1 MKKDMS
7 TIYSMITMKPLHKR
21 MEPAK
26 YVNNNG
32 TYSPGWNPRVF
43 YQKNMTYYKIQ
54 GHGDVR
60 FVFIESY
67 RDRVLHLTV
76 YRMLSQTGDVIH
88 ANCMDVIPH
97 INQ

>member
-1 MKKDMS
+1 MS

-54 GHGDVR
+54 GYGDVR